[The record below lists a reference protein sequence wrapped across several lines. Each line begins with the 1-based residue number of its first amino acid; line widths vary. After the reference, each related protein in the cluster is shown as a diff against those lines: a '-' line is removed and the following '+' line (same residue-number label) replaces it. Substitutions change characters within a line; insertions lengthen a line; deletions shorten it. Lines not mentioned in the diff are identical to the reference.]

1 MGVHMTGLRTISRN
15 FTLAIAA
22 LAGTA
27 AAALSPAVA
36 ATIDDLPGRWSGWG
50 TISLPSGSSEQLKCI
65 ATYFVNDGGASMVQN
80 LRCASSSY
88 KIDATAKLKL
98 ASGAMTG
105 EWEEKTYAAIGSVT
119 GKTTS
124 DGFNLD
130 IKGDKFTAILAVTST
145 NCKQSVTITPTG
157 LDIAKI
163 AITLG
168 KC

>member
-1 MGVHMTGLRTISRN
+1 MTRLH
-15 FTLAIAA
+15 AIALATTAARGLA
-22 LAGTA
+22 LALA
-27 AAALSPAVA
+27 SALMTSASASA

-50 TISLPSGSSEQLKCI
+50 TISLPSGSSEQVKCI
-65 ATYFVNDGGASMVQN
+65 VTYFVNDGGASMVQN

-88 KIDATAKLKL
+88 KIDATAKLKN
-98 ASGAMTG
+98 ASGTLTG
-105 EWEEKTYAAIGSVT
+105 EWEEKTYSALGSVT

-124 DGFNLD
+124 DGFNLA
-130 IKGDKFTAILAVTST
+130 IKGDTFTAVLAVTST
-145 NCKQSVTITPTG
+145 NCKQSVTITPQG